1 MGDNVTAPFDLILVD
16 PKPELCAAW
25 CTAFGEWVGH
35 GVQIVNG
42 RFENLPNF
50 DLLVSAANSFGL
62 MDGGVDA
69 AIVNYFGEQ
78 VAVRVQAKIREEYL
92 GEQPVGTCLIV
103 PTGDPKHPF
112 LAHTPTMRVPEVIA
126 GTDNVYNAMRA
137 MLLAVRKHNA
147 EETQQI
153 RTVVCPGLGS
163 GVGMMTPQDAAR
175 QMATAYAHFVDPP
188 TKADWRDAIDR
199 HLRITMP
206 IRRQRDAA
214 SGYVS
219 W

>member
-1 MGDNVTAPFDLILVD
+1 MTELPFDLILVD
-16 PKPELCAAW
+16 PSPVLCAAW
-25 CTAFGEWVGH
+25 RMAFREWDGH

-42 RFENLPNF
+42 RFERLPEF

-69 AIVNYFGEQ
+69 AIVNYFGD
-78 VAVRVQAKIREEYL
+78 ALADRVQARIRDEFL

-103 PTGDPKHPF
+103 PTGNSKHPF

-126 GTDNVYNAMRA
+126 RTDNVYNAMRA

-147 EETQQI
+147 EQTETI
-153 RTVVCPGLGS
+153 RIVACPGLGT
-163 GVGMMTPQDAAR
+163 GVGMMPPHVAAR
-175 QMATAYAHFVDPP
+175 QMAVAYKHFLEPP
-188 TKADWRDAIDR
+188 TRADWRDAIDR

-206 IRRQRDAA
+206 ERKTQEDAA
-214 SGYVS
+214 VGYAS